1 MRDRIDASAD
11 GEQSAAESRPRPE
24 YRRRATEDETKSL
37 LDQKLSVGQIAERRN
52 LAETT
57 VLGHIERMSD
67 GGESLDLEHLAP
79 APDALR
85 KIRDAFHA
93 SGNTLLRPVR
103 ESLGEEFTYDE
114 LRLARMYLQQ
124 TGQLPPRAFG
134 E

>member
-1 MRDRIDASAD
+1 M
-11 GEQSAAESRPRPE
+11 
-24 YRRRATEDETKSL
+24 
-37 LDQKLSVGQIAERRN
+37 DQKLSVGQIAERRN

-57 VLGHIERMSD
+57 VLGHIERMSY

-79 APDALR
+79 APDVLR

-103 ESLGEEFTYDE
+103 ESLEEEFTYDE
-114 LRLARMYLQQ
+114 LRLARMYCSRPGSCRPARPASDDGAEAA
-124 TGQLPPRAFG
+124 TWGTDSRARAR